1 MKTSH
6 DWHVINDVVRAAEFR
21 CDWGAAISVVSAAA
35 ECCSADADMH
45 NAHLWHMDL
54 LAKAGRIDELATL
67 AETDVH
73 ARRRLDRFLYEN
85 GCDDDLRQRAQ
96 RGDKAA
102 LYNLVKLLR
111 QRGEQTGAQQVVD
124 EIDPAD
130 QYALEL
136 ATRDDTPNRP

>member
-1 MKTSH
+1 
-6 DWHVINDVVRAAEFR
+6 
-21 CDWGAAISVVSAAA
+21 
-35 ECCSADADMH
+35 MH

>member
-1 MKTSH
+1 MIH
-6 DWHVINDVVRAAEFR
+6 DAVRAAESR
-21 CDWGAAISVVSAAA
+21 SDWGAAISVVSAAA
-35 ECCSADADMH
+35 RCRSADADMH

-54 LAKAGRIDELATL
+54 LVKAELIDELAML
-67 AETDVH
+67 ARADVH

-85 GCDDDLRQRAQ
+85 GCDGDLRQRAQ

-102 LYNLVKLLR
+102 LYYLVKLLR
-111 QRGEQTGAQQVVD
+111 RRGEQIAAQQVVD

-136 ATRDDTPNRP
+136 ATRDSS